1 MRIKVLAFAAS
12 FLLISNSSAGIPQNP
27 SGTSNPPQRDPQA
40 QASLSQML
48 AATGWGTV
56 QPQDLVATG
65 MVTREHGDYQDTVGI
80 SLESSGPRMYRSD
93 VQDPTGTVTTILN
106 GDGAAVI
113 TASSAQ
119 LLPSY
124 VAIAMRPIAFP
135 FFGGF
140 LSFLDNSYS
149 LKYDGVET
157 ISGQAAYR
165 IEFVAPAGGSDP
177 TSQMRSMVNQLT
189 VWISVT
195 TAYPVQV
202 AYRRISNNNPN
213 ASRQITQTFSDY
225 RTVGGIQVPFHQEE
239 YASGH
244 MIFSLQLSTVNLNSG
259 VPSTD
264 YALPAVQN

>member
-1 MRIKVLAFAAS
+1 MFISFFAT
-12 FLLISNSSAGIPQNP
+12 LIALCAVPQTP
-27 SGTSNPPQRDPQA
+27 SGSQPVTVRDPQA
-40 QASLSQML
+40 VASLTQML
-48 AATGWGTV
+48 SATGWGTV
-56 QPQDLVATG
+56 QAQDVVGTG
-65 MVTREHGDYQDTVGI
+65 MVTRDHGDYQDTVGI
-80 SLESSGPRMYRSD
+80 RVESSGPRLFRSD
-93 VQDPTGTVTTILN
+93 VQDPSGAVTTILN

-124 VAIAMRPIAFP
+124 VAIAMRPSAFP

-149 LKYDGVET
+149 IKYDGVET
-157 ISGQAAYR
+157 IAGQAAYR
-165 IEFVAPAGGSDP
+165 IEFVAPPGGSDP
-177 TSQMRSMVNQLT
+177 TSQMRSKVNQLT
-189 VWISVT
+189 VWVSVA

-239 YASGH
+239 YASGR
-244 MIFSLQLSTVNLNSG
+244 MILSLQLSAVNLNTG

>member
-12 FLLISNSSAGIPQNP
+12 VVLISFPSAGIPQTP
-27 SGTSNPPQRDPQA
+27 SGTSNSPQRDPQA
-40 QASLSQML
+40 LASLTQMIT
-48 AATGWGTV
+48 ATNWGAV
-56 QPQDLVATG
+56 QTQDVVATG
-65 MVTREHGDYQDTVGI
+65 MVTRDHGDYQDTVGI
-80 SLESSGPRMYRSD
+80 RLESSGPRLYRSD

-106 GDGAAVI
+106 GDGAAVT

-140 LSFLDNSYS
+140 LSFLDNSYTV
-149 LKYDGVET
+149 KYDGVET
-157 ISGQAAYR
+157 IAGQAAYR
-165 IEFVAPAGGSDP
+165 IEFVAPPGGSDP
-177 TSQMRSMVNQLT
+177 ISQLRSKVSQLT
-189 VWISVT
+189 VWISVAS
-195 TAYPVQV
+195 AYPVQV
-202 AYRRISNNNPN
+202 TYRRISNNNPN

-225 RTVGGIQVPFHQEE
+225 RTVEGILVPFHQEE

-244 MIFSLQLSTVNLNSG
+244 MILSLQLSTVNLNTG
-259 VPSTD
+259 VPSAD